1 MLRHEFYE
9 FAVCVCMKAAV
20 DLVKQI
26 QEGMFRIRSFSVLE
40 ACLFEISWPTLS
52 STRA

>member
-1 MLRHEFYE
+1 MLRHELYE
-9 FAVCVCMKAAV
+9 FAVCVCMKTAV

-26 QEGMFRIRSFSVLE
+26 QEDMFSVLE